1 MILTRSWDKFIYSK
15 LKIDF
20 SLLYQPIEINDEN
33 YKEMINELLSFINTF
48 KKAKFIHKNLII
60 DNILYNKEYKKF
72 TILNL
77 DDSKIKKDNLNE
89 FEQNFDMF
97 SLYFSFY
104 QKYTTRGIKDNNKI
118 LYFQTVL
125 LKYIPLND
133 LCDFHLLT
141 NNSFN
146 TIIDC
151 YS

>member
-1 MILTRSWDKFIYSK
+1 MTTKVKSSWDTFIYSK
-15 LKIDF
+15 LKIYF
-20 SLLYQPIEINDEN
+20 SLLYQPIEINDKN

-72 TILNL
+72 MILNL
-77 DDSKIKKDNLNE
+77 DDSKIKKENLNE

-97 SLYFSFY
+97 TLYFSFY
-104 QKYTTRGIKDNNKI
+104 KKYIQDTNKL

-133 LCDFHLLT
+133 LCEFHLLT
-141 NNSFN
+141 NNTFN

-151 YS
+151 YA

>member
-1 MILTRSWDKFIYSK
+1 MTLTRSWDEYIYSK
-15 LKIDF
+15 LNIDF
-20 SLLYQPIEINDEN
+20 SLLYQPIEINEEN

-72 TILNL
+72 MILNL
-77 DDSKIKKDNLNE
+77 DDSKIKKENLNE
-89 FEQNFDMF
+89 FEQYFDMF

-104 QKYTTRGIKDNNKI
+104 KKYSIKDNNKI

-133 LCDFHLLT
+133 ICNFHLLT

-146 TIIDC
+146 TIID
-151 YS
+151 YYT